1 MHKNQENSLFKSNKS
16 SQNGSSCANQDH
28 SQQAPREY
36 CDANDV
42 SSLSSMKEITLIET
56 VTTFLEENGAA
67 EVDPKVLRHLAEA
80 LSKRIDDT
88 SPGGLQDVTMEN
100 SYNSFDAART
110 QGIGGSSP
118 IMLQGRSVR
127 ELEEQMSS
135 LRKENFNL
143 KLRIYF
149 MEEGQTPV
157 RGNNSHDSLSKQ
169 LVDLKIEIEVLRKAV
184 AEKTELLK
192 DAARAIE
199 QHEDMQQKTDM
210 ENQRLIEQLQHNI
223 EQMES
228 KMMHSEA
235 QKSMDVLCN
244 GQIKRMED
252 EVNKLECALKEADL
266 ERKASHCQIQKLE
279 HELNER
285 QESLISCEAKIEE
298 LAIKNAELVHK
309 MERHEKATELSNNEL
324 KYQKAEIH
332 MCVNENQRLVNS
344 LSGIEHELIR
354 QSSSLK
360 EATSAMDMQRHTI
373 QLLEDT
379 IKEKDCAYSRLL
391 KRLIECEGIISKQ
404 GAEMDLV
411 RRENEFFRALI
422 DSLQRHNTNQQL
434 SMERVAIV
442 QPMRNSDNYDNNN
455 NNVAY
460 SVRGQGS
467 KGAYE
472 HGEVIAHCCANEECS
487 ASMYTLQGLSQEQ
500 QQPHKAAATSCR
512 ITHSIAKHGFLQLF
526 TAELN
531 WISTIPLALGQFA
544 LRMTYLAVR
553 LHNTIL
559 CMDAPL
565 QPKSEL
571 AAQLADKM
579 CELQDTEEKLKER
592 ERIHEQALRTIQKLM
607 QKLSSQDKE
616 IKRLNQEHS
625 NRKQDNSADAII
637 SGSENRAHSDSEALV
652 AETTTSLKER
662 LAEQEE
668 TIKELRAEIKKKTAN
683 LQNLVNKE
691 LWEKNREVERL
702 TKLLASQQL
711 IAEEGAD
718 LQQSCTE
725 QDYTK
730 ALERNKLLQRK
741 VDVLIKRLGEEQHND
756 ALISQLRH
764 ELNLVR
770 ADAESANKWRLECAD
785 VCGVLTNRLEEL
797 AGFLNSLLKH
807 KDVLGV
813 LAADRRHAMRRAVD
827 RSLDLSKSLNMTLSI
842 TGTSLADQSL
852 TQLCNLSEILVAD
865 ADDCNR
871 TYNSHEEIRAEGSH
885 NGPTMETL
893 KAENKALKRELEKRR
908 STDGQMRKERRSL
921 PLSMQQQQLDNQSE
935 SEAWSEPDRKVSL
948 ARMGLDEN
956 SQSLACEQKQQLT
969 ESDSEGQSRMTSAA
983 TRQERARQ
991 SERIAHLEELIAQ
1004 RDERILNVQCQLVD
1018 SDNRYK
1024 QEQLRV
1030 IELSQ
1035 QLDQL
1040 RARNE
1045 ELQADLKLIGT
1056 QEDQQLAELQ
1066 HLLDQRT
1073 KQFEDLQMTHKVLT
1087 ADAEITEMELQA
1099 VRQQFTELQSEHES
1113 DLRQAKLEMQQLKQE
1128 ATEKLEEQRQ
1138 SHEDK
1143 LSRDWIAL
1151 SLYEEQKQQLLELQ
1165 RQHVDCMQNLE
1176 YHQEL
1181 EKELKQSLVDN
1192 ELTARALKKQLDES
1206 ALQASK
1212 AVMERTK
1219 AYNDKLQ
1226 LEERLEQLKTQLAL
1240 IKDEPQQQQQQQQLR
1255 QPPKRLNSSDVSQ
1268 SGYTSEE
1275 VPVSVMKSRATASAN
1290 AAVVAQRMNNSSPDL
1305 GIESDAGRVSSVE
1318 LSNAQRT
1325 QLKTVELKSKKGDG
1339 ADEDKSNIGGGD
1351 AASAIH
1357 DCAKVDQENAE
1368 LRRKLTRTKR
1378 AFEDTYEK
1386 LRLANKAKA
1395 QVEKDIKNQILK
1407 THNVLRNVRSNME
1420 NEL

>member
-1 MHKNQENSLFKSNKS
+1 MIQNNISLV
-16 SQNGSSCANQDH
+16 D
-28 SQQAPREY
+28 
-36 CDANDV
+36 
-42 SSLSSMKEITLIET
+42 SSLLSQIE
-56 VTTFLEENGAA
+56 N
-67 EVDPKVLRHLAEA
+67 D
-80 LSKRIDDT
+80 
-88 SPGGLQDVTMEN
+88 
-100 SYNSFDAART
+100 NSFDAART

-309 MERHEKATELSNNEL
+309 MERHEKATELSN
-324 KYQKAEIH
+324 
-332 MCVNENQRLVNS
+332 
-344 LSGIEHELIR
+344 
-354 QSSSLK
+354 
-360 EATSAMDMQRHTI
+360 
-373 QLLEDT
+373 
-379 IKEKDCAYSRLL
+379 
-391 KRLIECEGIISKQ
+391 
-404 GAEMDLV
+404 
-411 RRENEFFRALI
+411 
-422 DSLQRHNTNQQL
+422 
-434 SMERVAIV
+434 
-442 QPMRNSDNYDNNN
+442 
-455 NNVAY
+455 
-460 SVRGQGS
+460 
-467 KGAYE
+467 
-472 HGEVIAHCCANEECS
+472 
-487 ASMYTLQGLSQEQ
+487 
-500 QQPHKAAATSCR
+500 
-512 ITHSIAKHGFLQLF
+512 
-526 TAELN
+526 
-531 WISTIPLALGQFA
+531 
-544 LRMTYLAVR
+544 
-553 LHNTIL
+553 
-559 CMDAPL
+559 
-565 QPKSEL
+565 PKSEL

>member
-1 MHKNQENSLFKSNKS
+1 MAGIFGNSSTGNTNENTTRTPNRFKRYSL
-16 SQNGSSCANQDH
+16 GSTAFC
-28 SQQAPREY
+28 
-36 CDANDV
+36 
-42 SSLSSMKEITLIET
+42 
-56 VTTFLEENGAA
+56 
-67 EVDPKVLRHLAEA
+67 
-80 LSKRIDDT
+80 T

-309 MERHEKATELSNNEL
+309 MERHEKATELSN
-324 KYQKAEIH
+324 
-332 MCVNENQRLVNS
+332 
-344 LSGIEHELIR
+344 
-354 QSSSLK
+354 
-360 EATSAMDMQRHTI
+360 
-373 QLLEDT
+373 
-379 IKEKDCAYSRLL
+379 
-391 KRLIECEGIISKQ
+391 
-404 GAEMDLV
+404 
-411 RRENEFFRALI
+411 
-422 DSLQRHNTNQQL
+422 
-434 SMERVAIV
+434 
-442 QPMRNSDNYDNNN
+442 
-455 NNVAY
+455 
-460 SVRGQGS
+460 
-467 KGAYE
+467 
-472 HGEVIAHCCANEECS
+472 
-487 ASMYTLQGLSQEQ
+487 
-500 QQPHKAAATSCR
+500 
-512 ITHSIAKHGFLQLF
+512 
-526 TAELN
+526 
-531 WISTIPLALGQFA
+531 
-544 LRMTYLAVR
+544 
-553 LHNTIL
+553 
-559 CMDAPL
+559 
-565 QPKSEL
+565 PKSEL

>member
-309 MERHEKATELSNNEL
+309 MERHEKATELSN
-324 KYQKAEIH
+324 
-332 MCVNENQRLVNS
+332 
-344 LSGIEHELIR
+344 
-354 QSSSLK
+354 
-360 EATSAMDMQRHTI
+360 
-373 QLLEDT
+373 
-379 IKEKDCAYSRLL
+379 
-391 KRLIECEGIISKQ
+391 
-404 GAEMDLV
+404 
-411 RRENEFFRALI
+411 
-422 DSLQRHNTNQQL
+422 
-434 SMERVAIV
+434 
-442 QPMRNSDNYDNNN
+442 
-455 NNVAY
+455 
-460 SVRGQGS
+460 
-467 KGAYE
+467 
-472 HGEVIAHCCANEECS
+472 
-487 ASMYTLQGLSQEQ
+487 
-500 QQPHKAAATSCR
+500 
-512 ITHSIAKHGFLQLF
+512 
-526 TAELN
+526 
-531 WISTIPLALGQFA
+531 
-544 LRMTYLAVR
+544 
-553 LHNTIL
+553 
-559 CMDAPL
+559 
-565 QPKSEL
+565 PKSEL

-1357 DCAKVDQENAE
+1357 DCAKLVIETD
-1368 LRRKLTRTKR
+1368 
-1378 AFEDTYEK
+1378 
-1386 LRLANKAKA
+1386 
-1395 QVEKDIKNQILK
+1395 VEII
-1407 THNVLRNVRSNME
+1407 V
-1420 NEL
+1420 

>member
-309 MERHEKATELSNNEL
+309 MERHEKATELSN
-324 KYQKAEIH
+324 
-332 MCVNENQRLVNS
+332 
-344 LSGIEHELIR
+344 
-354 QSSSLK
+354 
-360 EATSAMDMQRHTI
+360 
-373 QLLEDT
+373 
-379 IKEKDCAYSRLL
+379 
-391 KRLIECEGIISKQ
+391 
-404 GAEMDLV
+404 
-411 RRENEFFRALI
+411 
-422 DSLQRHNTNQQL
+422 
-434 SMERVAIV
+434 
-442 QPMRNSDNYDNNN
+442 
-455 NNVAY
+455 
-460 SVRGQGS
+460 
-467 KGAYE
+467 
-472 HGEVIAHCCANEECS
+472 
-487 ASMYTLQGLSQEQ
+487 
-500 QQPHKAAATSCR
+500 
-512 ITHSIAKHGFLQLF
+512 
-526 TAELN
+526 
-531 WISTIPLALGQFA
+531 
-544 LRMTYLAVR
+544 
-553 LHNTIL
+553 
-559 CMDAPL
+559 
-565 QPKSEL
+565 PKSEL